1 MYQNDI
7 NVDHVMR
14 EYGISATA
22 ARALFHI
29 NRFIYASR
37 RAGKKD
43 AHGVAFSFAS
53 RNAIAKAI
61 GKSVRTVSRAT
72 AELKAAGLIL
82 IVYTRH
88 NAHIYLTAYSVDGGP
103 YGTSESATNGTSNN
117 NSKSLNNSSGKSINL
132 HKTEPAAESAAPVMT
147 ACAVDDSK
155 IAVTPARIVSEI
167 PQNVNNGTGETA
179 KNAGDG
185 KKGKP
190 TPKRRQRITKAEK
203 EAAKAKYKAHLVQKL
218 GLNDL
223 LYTFTP
229 GLDEEWS
236 RLDAMADVIA
246 DAMSVKNRLIKV
258 NDCYLTQ
265 SQYWAV
271 VQNIENNSNLAAM
284 FERIAAAEII
294 GGIGN
299 KRAYIL
305 ASVYNACQWESCI
318 KGAEPSKDALY
329 RAMSV

>member
-43 AHGVAFSFAS
+43 AHGIAFSYAS

-88 NAHIYLTAYSVDGGP
+88 NAHIYLTAYNVDGGP

-117 NSKSLNNSSGKSINL
+117 SYKSFNNSSKQSINL
-132 HKTEPAAESAAPVMT
+132 HKTEPATENAAPVLT

-155 IAVTPARIVSEI
+155 IAVTPTRIAPEI
-167 PQNVNNGTGETA
+167 PRNVNNETGKPV
-179 KNAGDG
+179 KNAENG
-185 KKGKP
+185 KKGRP

-203 EAAKAKYKAHLVQKL
+203 EAAKAQYKAHLVKKL
-218 GLNDL
+218 GLDSA
-223 LYTFTP
+223 YYAFMP

-271 VQNIENNSNLAAM
+271 VQNIENNGNLAAM
-284 FERIAAAEII
+284 FERIAACEII

-299 KRAYIL
+299 KRAYML
-305 ASVYNACQWESCI
+305 AAVYNACQWENCI
-318 KGAEPSKDALY
+318 RGAEPSKEALY